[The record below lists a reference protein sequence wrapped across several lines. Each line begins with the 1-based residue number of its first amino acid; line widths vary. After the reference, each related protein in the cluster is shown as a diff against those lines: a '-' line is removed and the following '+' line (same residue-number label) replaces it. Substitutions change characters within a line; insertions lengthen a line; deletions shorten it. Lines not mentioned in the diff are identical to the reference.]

1 MFGVDG
7 SFSVMHERVL
17 VVVYILALLVSLYKR
32 RTSSI
37 FVNIACVA
45 VTAVLSGSIGIALL
59 LGVVLF
65 AVDYFMGLRD
75 PLEPFANEVTNEE
88 DNEVAYEEMKEAY
101 TDEKE
106 ERDQKD
112 QKEPGP
118 VKPARK
124 AKKAAKKTAP
134 PDNGERAEFFEL
146 GKKYKLPS
154 EDDDADFH
162 LDAGST
168 FMNAYKSLKPD
179 QLAAMTKDTQD
190 LMQTQKQLMSTLQT
204 LKPLIMDGKEMM
216 NTFQSYFGSGSAPT
230 TM

>member
-1 MFGVDG
+1 
-7 SFSVMHERVL
+7 MHERVL
-17 VVVYILALLVSLYKR
+17 VVGYILALLVSLYKR
-32 RTSSI
+32 RTSAI

-65 AVDYFMGLRD
+65 AIDYFMGLRD
-75 PLEPFANEVTNEE
+75 PLEPFANEE
-88 DNEVAYEEMKEAY
+88 DEEEMKEAY
-101 TDEKE
+101 TEEKE
-106 ERDQKD
+106 V
-112 QKEPGP
+112 GP

-124 AKKAAKKTAP
+124 AKKAAKRMAP
-134 PDNGERAEFFEL
+134 PDNGDRAEFLEL

-216 NTFQSYFGSGSAPT
+216 NTFQSYFGSGGET
-230 TM
+230 TTV